1 MLARM
6 LSKEQC
12 RNLLVDPDK
21 NICDLPSKLMLDL
34 KECLDNGPET
44 NNWRTFVSAAAKL
57 YKRYTFRLIFLIIY
71 YIISTYNFVSLCH
84 FFLLCHVS
92 QSKEWRRFP
101 VESSLFVDFVK
112 YMKSIDMKCV
122 MKKPSYT
129 QSPCQPVEFQ
139 LFMKINPH
147 QHKLK

>member
-44 NNWRTFVSAAAKL
+44 NNWRTFVSEAAKL

-71 YIISTYNFVSLCH
+71 YIISTYNFESLCH
-84 FFLLCHVS
+84 FFIICH
-92 QSKEWRRFP
+92 R
-101 VESSLFVDFVK
+101 VK
-112 YMKSIDMKCV
+112 
-122 MKKPSYT
+122 
-129 QSPCQPVEFQ
+129 
-139 LFMKINPH
+139 N
-147 QHKLK
+147 